1 MQDKI
6 DHVIVLMLENRS
18 LDNVLGWLYADQQP
32 QLFMGADT
40 TSVFRGLQTGS
51 YSNQYDDRVIPA
63 THGTTGATGHD
74 GVPPQPIRVPG
85 FDPGEAYAHVNQ
97 QLFGSPSAPTTKN
110 PPSGTPAAMA
120 GFAYDYDASYESWQ
134 QLDQIMEAYTPAQL
148 PILNGLAQAYAVSD
162 AWHASVPTE
171 TNPNR
176 AFSLCGTSLG
186 RVDNTWDAVEQFK
199 TKTIW
204 NALPAGTSW
213 GIYYHDI
220 WHDKQCYTQYT
231 FPNCN
236 DALADG
242 KIESIDT
249 FYAKARDGSLPRLS
263 YLEPKWGY
271 GMGKP
276 DGSGFY
282 CGKILGK
289 TYGSQGNDYHP
300 PTWMGPGEV
309 FVNQVYEALVANTDK
324 WQRTLLIITFDEH
337 GGTYDHVD
345 PGWGAIPPDDES
357 RPRRVR
363 VRSLWRT
370 RPDPAGLTVGTG
382 WHGVPIV
389 GPELEVRSHLD
400 HRHGV
405 ELVRRRSG
413 SGRAR
418 RSGRRGSDLRMGA
431 RRPHPPGRPDVHRPR
446 RLRRPGEELLG
457 HKRSRTSS
465 RERRTLDGRPER
477 DHRGA
482 RDAGEGRR
490 RSAVARAL
498 VRSACGTVA
507 RAVRLPRRTTRT
519 CRPPAPAGAW
529 CLQAGKTVALR
540 SDIEGPA
547 GRGVAGHRHRRGGS
561 CPASRAV

>member
-6 DHVIVLMLENRS
+6 DHVVVLMLENRS
-18 LDNVLGWLYADQQP
+18 LDNVLGWLYGDQQP
-32 QLFMGADT
+32 QLFIGADT
-40 TSVFRGLQTGS
+40 TAVYQGLQTGS

-63 THGTTGATGHD
+63 TRGTTGATGHD
-74 GVPPQPIRVPG
+74 GVAPQPMRVPG

-249 FYAKARDGSLPRLS
+249 FYAEARDGSLPRLS

-271 GMGKP
+271 GMGKL
-276 DGSGFY
+276 DGSGFH
-282 CGKILGK
+282 CGKIFGK

-309 FVNQVYEALVANTDK
+309 FVNQVYEALVANTDT

-345 PGWGAIPPDDES
+345 PGWGAVPPDANRGPDGFGFD
-357 RPRRVR
+357 RYGVR
-363 VRSLWRT
+363 VPTLLVSPWV
-370 RPDPAGLTVGTG
+370 PAGTVFRSSDPNLKFDHTSIIATVLK
-382 WHGVPIV
+382 WCGVAPGAAGLGDRVAVAPTFEWVLADETRSDVPTFTVPDGYADQGKDCWVTNEAERLPASVARSMVAQSATIE
-389 GPELEVRSHLD
+389 ELET
-400 HRHGV
+400 
-405 ELVRRRSG
+405 
-413 SGRAR
+413 RAR
-418 RSGRRGSDLRMGA
+418 A
-431 RRPHPPGRPDVHRPR
+431 
-446 RLRRPGEELLG
+446 
-457 HKRSRTSS
+457 
-465 RERRTLDGRPER
+465 
-477 DHRGA
+477 
-482 RDAGEGRR
+482 
-490 RSAVARAL
+490 AVD
-498 VRSACGTVA
+498 
-507 RAVRLPRRTTRT
+507 
-519 CRPPAPAGAW
+519 
-529 CLQAGKTVALR
+529 QQ
-540 SDIEGPA
+540 
-547 GRGVAGHRHRRGGS
+547 
-561 CPASRAV
+561 